1 MKTLLATSA
10 LLFSMSTVAAT
21 DAEMCQ
27 QYGRDLA
34 SNSTEQQSTFLK
46 HLTTQSASG
55 AWTLSM
61 EECNVYIQ
69 RGKHDYNFDVE
80 DMMSDD

>member
-1 MKTLLATSA
+1 MKLLIATTI
-10 LLFSMSTVAAT
+10 LFSATTFAAT

-34 SNSTEQQSTFLK
+34 SNSTENQSAFLE
-46 HLTTQSASG
+46 HLTKQSAAG

-61 EECNVYIQ
+61 DECNVYIQ

-80 DMMSDD
+80 DLMSDD